1 MTLHRVNHSKSC
13 VVGQG
18 AGSGLLN
25 KKKVLFSIV
34 KCMSSVLDIPL
45 TVKTR
50 MGVYSGKNVAHT
62 YMKDLSSSGADL
74 ITVSAFSVR

>member
-1 MTLHRVNHSKSC
+1 MRC
-13 VVGQG
+13 FCRQG

-34 KCMSSVLDIPL
+34 KGMSSVLDIPL

-62 YMKDLSSSGADL
+62 YMKDLSSCGADL
-74 ITVSAFSVR
+74 ITVRACHVH